1 MIRRVTYPKTSVS
14 WLGLTEIAI
23 KKELRRR
30 FTRTVNYQE
39 RTISSKYIDDTVAGF
54 DGDVSRLTEGELY
67 PCCIE
72 AEMTINELRDD
83 EPKLT
88 RIYSKWSKLLG
99 EERGRLERFFDK
111 VNPSHVIL
119 VQGYEPTSWFAREL
133 AIKHEIP
140 LLSIENTALKHKLVW
155 DSCSG
160 IVVNRNAAKNYFW
173 RYWDCVSE
181 SEVLPWIRELEEKT
195 AQYKSSEHASPASVE
210 CELGRDK
217 PIILFLGQVYTDSSI
232 LFGSGQWRS
241 PVELISSALEQAI
254 NLGAML
260 VVKLH
265 PKEAS
270 GRSPLVKQSY
280 AKLTY
285 RKMLCEPFLKDE
297 IESGENILVDHENC
311 WDTYSLMQ
319 TATCAV
325 TMNSQAGLEA
335 QVRGVPTIVCGHA
348 FYDGLGFTYHAGNR
362 QDLATKMAE
371 ALSTG
376 ECSERTYRARL
387 FAYIYFEKYC
397 IEKSE
402 ASVVEKLLS
411 I

>member
-1 MIRRVTYPKTSVS
+1 MIKRVTYPKNSVS
-14 WLGLTEIAI
+14 WLGLTE
-23 KKELRRR
+23 KSLKNECRRR
-30 FTRTVNYQE
+30 FTRSISYQNK
-39 RTISSKYIDDTVAGF
+39 TICSKLTDSSTEYF
-54 DGDVSRLTEGELY
+54 DGSVSSLSEGQLY

-72 AEMTINELRDD
+72 AEMTVNELLLD
-83 EPKLT
+83 EVKLA
-88 RIYSKWSKLLG
+88 RVYAKWSSTMDQ
-99 EERGRLERFFDK
+99 ERARVERFFNSK
-111 VNPSHVIL
+111 NPSHVIL

-133 AIKHEIP
+133 AITREIP
-140 LLSIENTALKHKLVW
+140 LLSLENTALNHKLVW

-181 SEVLPWIRELEEKT
+181 SEVLPWFRELEEKT
-195 AQYKSSEHASPASVE
+195 AQYKSNEHTSPANME
-210 CELGRDK
+210 CKLGRDK
-217 PIILFLGQVYTDSSI
+217 PIILFIGQVFTDSSI
-232 LFGSGQWRS
+232 LFGSGQWKS
-241 PVELISSALEQAI
+241 PLELISSALKEAI
-254 NLGAML
+254 KLGAIL

-270 GRSPLVKQSY
+270 GRSPLVKQPY

-285 RKMLCEPFLKDE
+285 RKMLSEPFLKGE
-297 IESGENILVDHENC
+297 IELGENILVDHENC
-311 WDTYSLMQ
+311 WNTYGLMQ
-319 TATCAV
+319 EATCAV

-348 FYDGLGFTYHAGNR
+348 FYDGLGFTCHAGNR

-397 IEKSE
+397 MEKSE